1 MSATASLSAH
11 DVPYMASNGM
21 AVILVDGHL
30 DPRYLPSIP
39 DESMSLDLDVS
50 CVETGRVRSIPAP
63 AGGWTS
69 ESLLALELP
78 FHHCWDAYL
87 GDTWLGSSEI

>member
-21 AVILVDGHL
+21 AVILVEGHL
-30 DPRYLPSIP
+30 DPRFIPSIP

-69 ESLLALELP
+69 ESLLALDLP
-78 FHHCWDAYL
+78 FPCWDAYL